1 MKSLLFQR
9 AKKSLCGRVLR
20 RIAGEESGAVAMEY
34 IVIALLVAAA
44 VVGLVMVF
52 GGNLRNM
59 LDKTNQ
65 TMVQTDVAGVEKVG
79 AANREEQAK
88 LEDQNDKAVSA
99 GNQLGGDFSG
109 DRQKAER
116 NAGTGSGGGSGSGT

>member
-20 RIAGEESGAVAMEY
+20 RFLGEESGAVAMEY

-65 TMVQTDVAGVEKVG
+65 TMVQTNVSGVDKVG
-79 AANREEQAK
+79 DANRQEQAA
-88 LEDQNDKAVSA
+88 LEKQNDTAVKA
-99 GNQLGGDFSG
+99 GNKLGGDFSE
-109 DRQKAER
+109 DRKFSKTD
-116 NAGTGSGGGSGSGT
+116 AGSSGGSGE

>member
-9 AKKSLCGRVLR
+9 AKKSLCGRALR
-20 RIAGEESGAVAMEY
+20 RVLGEESGAVAMEY

-65 TMVQTDVAGVEKVG
+65 TMTSKKVSDVETVG
-79 AANREEQAK
+79 SDYRNEQ
-88 LEDQNDKAVSA
+88 DKMKAENETAVKA
-99 GNQLGGDFSG
+99 GNELGGDFTDARKSQSG
-109 DRQKAER
+109 
-116 NAGTGSGGGSGSGT
+116 GGSGGGSGSGT

>member
-9 AKKSLCGRVLR
+9 AKKSLCGRALR
-20 RIAGEESGAVAMEY
+20 RVLGEESGAVAMEY

-52 GGNLRNM
+52 GGDLRNM

-65 TMVQTDVAGVEKVG
+65 TMTSKKVSDVETVG
-79 AANREEQAK
+79 SDYRNEQ
-88 LEDQNDKAVSA
+88 DKMKAENETAVKA
-99 GNQLGGDFSG
+99 GNELGGDFTDARKSQSG
-109 DRQKAER
+109 
-116 NAGTGSGGGSGSGT
+116 GGSGGGSGSGT

>member
-9 AKKSLCGRVLR
+9 AKKSLCGRALR
-20 RIAGEESGAVAMEY
+20 RVLGEESGAVAMEY

-65 TMVQTDVAGVEKVG
+65 TMTSKKVSDVETVG
-79 AANREEQAK
+79 SDYRNEQ
-88 LEDQNDKAVSA
+88 DKMKAENETAVKA
-99 GNQLGGDFSG
+99 GNELGGDFTDARATQSSG
-109 DRQKAER
+109 
-116 NAGTGSGGGSGSGT
+116 GSGGGSGSGT

>member
-65 TMVQTDVAGVEKVG
+65 TMVQTDVAGVAKVG
-79 AANREEQAK
+79 QANRDEQAK
-88 LEDQNDKAVSA
+88 LELQNDTAVTA
-99 GNQLGGDFSG
+99 GNKLGGDFQD
-109 DRQKAER
+109 DRVKAER
-116 NAGTGSGGGSGSGT
+116 NAGSGSGGSGS

>member
-1 MKSLLFQR
+1 MHLSR

-20 RIAGEESGAVAMEY
+20 RIAGEEKGAVAMEY

-59 LDKTNQ
+59 FDKTNQ
-65 TMVQTDVAGVEKVG
+65 TLVQTNVEDVKNVG
-79 AANREEQAK
+79 DKHRAEQKK
-88 LEDQNDKAVSA
+88 LEGQNDTAVEA
-99 GNQLGGDFSG
+99 GNKLGGDFSG
-109 DRQKAER
+109 DRQKQESKA
-116 NAGTGSGGGSGSGT
+116 N

>member
-65 TMVQTDVAGVEKVG
+65 TMTSKKVSDVETVG
-79 AANREEQAK
+79 SDYRNEQDKMK
-88 LEDQNDKAVSA
+88 LENETAVKA
-99 GNQLGGDFSG
+99 GNELGGDFTDARKSQSG
-109 DRQKAER
+109 
-116 NAGTGSGGGSGSGT
+116 GGSGGGSGSGT

>member
-9 AKKSLCGRVLR
+9 AKKSLCGRALR

-116 NAGTGSGGGSGSGT
+116 NAGTGSGGGGSGT

>member
-1 MKSLLFQR
+1 MKKLQLRR
-9 AKKSLCGRVLR
+9 AKKTLCGRMLCR
-20 RIAGEESGAVAMEY
+20 LMGDECGAVAMEY

-65 TMVQTDVAGVEKVG
+65 TMAQSNVEGVKSVG
-79 AANREEQAK
+79 EANREEQAALAK
-88 LEDQNDKAVSA
+88 QNDTAVEA
-99 GNQLGGDFSG
+99 GNKLGGDFTNDRKKASSG
-109 DRQKAER
+109 E
-116 NAGTGSGGGSGSGT
+116 NSGN

>member
-1 MKSLLFQR
+1 MKSLHFNR
-9 AKKSLCGRVLR
+9 AKNSLCGRTLR
-20 RIAGEESGAVAMEY
+20 RLLGEEKGAVAMEY

-65 TMVQTDVAGVEKVG
+65 TMVQTDVKGVEAVG
-79 AANREEQAK
+79 TANRTEQGK
-88 LEDQNDKAVSA
+88 LQEQNDTAVSA
-99 GNQLGGDFSG
+99 GNKLGGDFSG
-109 DRQKAER
+109 DRQKADR
-116 NAGTGSGGGSGSGT
+116 NAGTDGGGGSGT

>member
-9 AKKSLCGRVLR
+9 AKKSLCGRALR
-20 RIAGEESGAVAMEY
+20 RVLGEESGAVAMEY

-65 TMVQTDVAGVEKVG
+65 TMTSKKVSDVEKVG
-79 AANREEQAK
+79 SDYRKEQEK
-88 LEDQNDKAVSA
+88 MKEQNETAVSA

-116 NAGTGSGGGSGSGT
+116 NAGTGSGGGSGT

>member
-1 MKSLLFQR
+1 MKSLHFNR
-9 AKKSLCGRVLR
+9 AKNSLCGRTLR
-20 RIAGEESGAVAMEY
+20 RLLGEETGAVAMEY

-65 TMVQTDVAGVEKVG
+65 TMVQTNVSGVEKVG
-79 AANREEQAK
+79 QANRDEQAA
-88 LEDQNDKAVSA
+88 LQDQNDTAVTA
-99 GNQLGGDFSG
+99 GNKLGGDFSG
-109 DRQKAER
+109 DRKKAAR
-116 NAGTGSGGGSGSGT
+116 DTGEGGGSGT

>member
-65 TMVQTDVAGVEKVG
+65 TMTSKKVSDVETVGSDYRNEQDKMKVE
-79 AANREEQAK
+79 NET
-88 LEDQNDKAVSA
+88 AVKA
-99 GNQLGGDFSG
+99 GNELGGDFTEARKSQSG
-109 DRQKAER
+109 
-116 NAGTGSGGGSGSGT
+116 GGSGGGSGSGT